1 MAPLSRLQRVLL
13 PALLATA
20 ACAPRLKPLP
30 GVPAPT
36 AALPSARLPDQHRR
50 IVFQWQLDDP
60 DMTAR
65 GEGAARVAPPDSA
78 RLDFFLAGGAASGA
92 AVLMADELRLPSRA
106 EDITRKLVP
115 PAPLLWGALGRL
127 AIPASRDT
135 VVRVAADTLR
145 ADIGIPI
152 AWRLTFVH
160 DTLRRVERIDGGRV
174 VEWVQR
180 FGDGR
185 VRYRHEVSRRQ
196 LDLHITRTDD
206 VSAFDPSIWDLP

>member
-1 MAPLSRLQRVLL
+1 MLL
-13 PALLATA
+13 PVMLAIAA

-30 GVPAPT
+30 GVPAPA
-36 AALPSARLPDQHRR
+36 AALPSAKLPDQHYR

-60 DMTAR
+60 DLTAR

-92 AVLMADELRLPSRA
+92 AVLVGDELRLPSRA
-106 EDITRKLVP
+106 EDLSRRLVP

-127 AIPASRDT
+127 AIPASGDT
-135 VVRVAADTLR
+135 VVRVDADTLR

-180 FGDGR
+180 FADGR

-206 VSAFDPSIWDLP
+206 VSAFDPSIWILP